1 MCPSP
6 RQIHKQ
12 EPWLPRVC
20 LPSTPYSPR
29 QVLCWYHQ
37 WAHTHRSQVAGTP
50 GASLSLAPSSLLVGC
65 PRAFCPN
72 CQRGFLVFYYQVK
85 NHHKCSNLK
94 QRKFIVPI
102 SAAQKSR
109 HNMARF
115 SAQSLR
121 GLKSG
126 STGAKLSSGAPLPA
140 HGLWLNSVP
149 SAEQSKRLSFAS
161 YQPGAAQLL
170 EATVSP
176 VLRPH
181 PNSKVSI
188 RIPPRGI
195 LVILGI

>member
-1 MCPSP
+1 MVVRAHCLN
-6 RQIHKQ
+6 RFQLQNVTNGTKQ
-12 EPWLPRVC
+12 LRDGMGRKRRHISYKCCIIINYP
-20 LPSTPYSPR
+20 
-29 QVLCWYHQ
+29 
-37 WAHTHRSQVAGTP
+37 
-50 GASLSLAPSSLLVGC
+50 
-65 PRAFCPN
+65 
-72 CQRGFLVFYYQVK
+72 
-85 NHHKCSNLK
+85 KCSNLK

-102 SAAQKSR
+102 SAGQKSR

-126 STGAKLSSGAPLPA
+126 STGAKHSSGAPLPA